1 MDDDISHALA
11 DLKAVIEQQ
20 MVLQQQ
26 QQTNELL
33 RTLVSVLQESGQAT
47 ADPTE
52 ALGLMFAPEV
62 PPDRPS

>member
-1 MDDDISHALA
+1 MDDDVRDALA

-20 MVLQQQ
+20 MVLQ

-33 RTLVSVLQESGQAT
+33 RTLVSVLQESGRAT
-47 ADPTE
+47 ADLTE

-62 PPDRPS
+62 PVERPS